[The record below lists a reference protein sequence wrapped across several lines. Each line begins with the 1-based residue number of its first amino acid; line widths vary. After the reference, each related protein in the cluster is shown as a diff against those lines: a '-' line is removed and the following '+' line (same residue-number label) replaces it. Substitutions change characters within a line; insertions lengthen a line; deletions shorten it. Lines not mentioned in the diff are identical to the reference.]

1 MGAKG
6 GIFPHTRSN
15 FVFAPPVVLASSS
28 RTRWILKV
36 PHPVYPDKGRE
47 RFLRSAPF
55 ALRML
60 LRRVGIFLN
69 SRLLSVIPPALSVLG
84 EGRSH
89 ATRNL
94 LVFFLA
100 ETSNFLCGL
109 RWLSPAE
116 IAPVCSSRLTW
127 VRARFLTLMQEV
139 QPRAANSPYLKSLSS
154 LRAFCANLSAALGL
168 SLFFWS
174 AASRRRFA
182 FRISLAVPFP
192 QPPPFAFSPTSVH
205 PFP

>member
-1 MGAKG
+1 M
-6 GIFPHTRSN
+6 
-15 FVFAPPVVLASSS
+15 LASSS

-154 LRAFCANLSAALGL
+154 LRASAQISLLRSACLCFFGVRRLDAALLFGFRL
-168 SLFFWS
+168 PFLFHSRHPLPSLQLPFILFPKGNRSTWS
-174 AASRRRFA
+174 AGLVLR
-182 FRISLAVPFP
+182 LP
-192 QPPPFAFSPTSVH
+192 
-205 PFP
+205 